1 MRRSFIAFLWLSSFG
16 SLIAQSGLDYYLP
29 ATAKY
34 NPNIPTPESVIGFK
48 TGEYHLTYDKLV
60 RYLEVLDQAS
70 DRISILKIGETYEK
84 QPLIQLI
91 ITTPANHQNIDQL
104 RTDHLAASDPASGGK
119 IKNKDP
125 LVVWLG
131 YSVHGNEPSGANAV
145 PVVAY
150 YLAACE
156 NDNIVQ
162 MLDQTIILLDPCINP
177 DGLNRFAYFVNTR
190 KSLNNNSDPNSF
202 EFQEPWP
209 GGRTNHYWFDLNR
222 DWLLLQ
228 HPETRAL
235 VSQFQNWKPNVVTDH
250 HEMGSGSTF
259 FFQPGVQARNN
270 PLVPPGNFAL
280 TQKIGTYHAKA
291 LDQIGSLYFTEE
303 TFDDFY
309 IGKGSSYPDVH
320 GSIGILFEQASS
332 RGHLRQTANGLLS
345 FPFTIR
351 NQVTV
356 TLSTLAAANDFKKE
370 LQYYMA
376 DFYKTAV
383 AEAENSM
390 VKGYLFGDSHDP
402 FKSRMMLDI
411 LLQHQIKVTGLENP
425 VELDGNLYNPESSWF
440 VPTNQPEYR
449 MVRSIFETVT
459 KFTDSTFYDVS
470 SWTLPLA
477 MGIPYEPID
486 AKNLVKISGNKIIKS
501 LPEISG
507 RVIGNENPV
516 GYLISCDPYLIHKT
530 LYQLLSQGIQAKIS
544 NSSFLLDFGQKRIQF
559 QPGTIFI
566 PTQSQ
571 PVSGADLFFIL
582 TKLVNTDGLTLYSA
596 PTGYTPEGPDLG
608 SGKFSNLT
616 LPKILT
622 FGGAGGG
629 SNTGEIWF
637 LLDTRF
643 NIPLTIAD
651 INKFSTIDLDSYTAI
666 IISDSYNLAATEVD
680 KLRGWVQKGGTLIGI
695 ESGCSWISR
704 NGLAKLTSADKMEQ
718 ENAAAPGLRPY
729 GKRNEDAAGR
739 SIPGTIFLADLDTT
753 HPIAYGYHSDKLSVF
768 KESSVFY
775 KPSQDQ
781 YENLAVFSDKP
792 LLSGYVNKGNLN
804 LLKNSSAIQ
813 RQSLGSG
820 KVILFMDDPIFRGY
834 WAGMHKLLLNAI
846 FWGKM

>member
-1 MRRSFIAFLWLSSFG
+1 MRHFLILIIWISSFG
-16 SLIAQSGLDYYLP
+16 SLFAQSGLDYFLP
-29 ATAKY
+29 AGTKY
-34 NPNIPTPESVIGFK
+34 NPNIPTPESIIGFG
-48 TGEYHLTYDKLV
+48 TGEYHLTYDKLI
-60 RYLEVLDQAS
+60 RYLEALDRAS
-70 DRISILKIGETYEK
+70 DRISIVKIGETYEK

-91 ITTPANHQNIDQL
+91 ITSPANQQNLEQL
-104 RTDHLAASDPASGGK
+104 RQDHLAAIDPGNQSKA
-119 IKNKDP
+119 KNKDP

-131 YSVHGNEPSGANAV
+131 YSIHGNEPSGANAV

-156 NDNIVQ
+156 NENILQ
-162 MLDQTIILLDPCINP
+162 MLDQTVILLDPCLNP

-235 VSQFQNWKPNVVTDH
+235 VAQFHNWKPNVLTDH
-250 HEMGSGSTF
+250 HEMGSASTF
-259 FFQPGVQARNN
+259 FFQPGVPTRNN

-303 TFDDFY
+303 SFDDFY
-309 IGKGSSYPDVH
+309 IGKGSSYPDIH
-320 GSIGILFEQASS
+320 GSVGILFEQASS
-332 RGHLRQTANGLLS
+332 RGHLRQTVNGLLS

-356 TLSTLAAANDFKKE
+356 TLSTLTAANDLKKE

-376 DFYKTAV
+376 DFYKTALS
-383 AEAENSM
+383 ESENSP
-390 VKGYLFGDSHDP
+390 VKGYLFGDSRDP
-402 FKSRMMLDI
+402 YKSRMMLDI
-411 LLQHQIKVTGLENP
+411 LLQHQIRVNSFENP
-425 VELDGNLYNPESSWF
+425 IEVNGALFNPSSAWF
-440 VPTNQPEYR
+440 VPINQPEYR
-449 MVRSIFETVT
+449 MVRSIFESVT
-459 KFTDSTFYDVS
+459 KFSDSTFYDVS
-470 SWTLPLA
+470 SWTIPLA
-477 MGIPYEPID
+477 MGIPYEPVD
-486 AKNLVKISGNKIIKS
+486 AKNLAKISSPKAVKI

-507 RVIGNENPV
+507 QVIGTENSI
-516 GYLISCDPYLIHKT
+516 GYLIKCDPYLLHKS
-530 LYQLLSQGIQAKIS
+530 LYQILTQGIIAKIATAP
-544 NSSFLLDFGQKRIQF
+544 FILDFGQKRVQF

-566 PTQSQ
+566 PTQNQ
-571 PVSGADLFFIL
+571 PVTGSDLFFIL
-582 TKLVNTDGLTLYSA
+582 TKLANRDGLTLYSA

-622 FGGAGGG
+622 FGGSGNSG
-629 SNTGEIWF
+629 NTGEIWF

-643 NIPLTIAD
+643 TIPLTIAE
-651 INKFSTIDLDSYTAI
+651 ISKFGTLDLDAYTVI
-666 IISDSYNLAATEVD
+666 IVSDSYNITAPEIER
-680 KLRGWVQKGGTLIGI
+680 LRNWVQKGGTLIGI
-695 ESGCSWISR
+695 ESGCAWLSR
-704 NGLAKLTSADKMEQ
+704 NGFAKLTSVDKSDP
-718 ENAAAPGLRPY
+718 ENAPSAGLRPY
-729 GKRNEDAAGR
+729 GKKTEDAAGR
-739 SIPGTIFLADLDTT
+739 AIPGSIFLADLDTT
-753 HPIAYGYHSDKLSVF
+753 HPMAYGYHSDKLSIF
-768 KESSVFY
+768 KEGATFY
-775 KPSQDQ
+775 KPGQDS

-792 LLSGYVNKGNLN
+792 LLSGYINKGNLS

-834 WAGMHKLLLNAI
+834 WAGEHKLLLNSI
-846 FWGKM
+846 FWGKL